1 MNLINFHS
9 NDCKNCYKCL
19 RHCNVKAI
27 KILDDK
33 AEIIEDKCIACGH
46 CLVVCPQ
53 EARYIKSDMDIV
65 KNLLNSKDKVVAT
78 IAPSFAGSF
87 KMDNPYK
94 FVTALK
100 KLGFDAVEETAIGAN
115 LITKEYNKFI
125 DENNLEN
132 IITTCCPSTNYL
144 IEKYYPSLIKYM
156 MPIVSPMVAHGKM
169 IKKKYGEDVKV
180 VFIGPCISKKYEA
193 IDNSEAIDAVLTF
206 EEVNQWFEHSEIS
219 IEDLEAS
226 NFDEQSDGE
235 GRSYPIVGSII
246 SQLNINEE
254 NSNYNF
260 IKVDG
265 LDKCRELLKELDSG
279 NLNNVCVEINAC
291 VGGCIG
297 GPGNPKNQE
306 GLFVRKNKVKK
317 YSSKDVKNIKT
328 QTYEIEGFDLRK
340 KFSSNEVAKPDFSY
354 EQIRNVMSQMGKVEK
369 TDELNCG
376 ACGYDTCKEKAT
388 AVLAGMSEMTMCVP
402 YMRSKAESMTNI
414 IFEYTPN
421 GIFLIDENLIIKEY
435 NPTAARMF
443 MLKNNAFKE
452 KNVLTL
458 LNDDYIMEAHDKK
471 ETIFGKVVK
480 YPQYGLTIREN
491 IIYLEEEK
499 LFMIIMND
507 ISIEEK
513 RKIQFGNMK
522 EETMEAAQ
530 KVIEKQMRVAQE
542 IASLLGETTAETKVT
557 LTKLKKLIS
566 EEDGDIK

>member
-1 MNLINFHS
+1 
-9 NDCKNCYKCL
+9 
-19 RHCNVKAI
+19 VKAI

-33 AEIIEDKCIACGH
+33 AEIMEDKCIACGQ

-65 KNLLNSKDKVVAT
+65 KDLLKSNSKVVAT
-78 IAPSFAGSF
+78 VAPSFAGSF
-87 KMDNPYK
+87 KMDNPFK
-94 FVTALK
+94 FITALK
-100 KLGFDAVEETAIGAN
+100 KLGFYAIEETAIGAT
-115 LITKEYNKFI
+115 LVTEEYNKFI
-125 DENNLEN
+125 DKNKPEN

-156 MPIVSPMVAHGKM
+156 IPIVSPMVAHGKM
-169 IKKKYGEDVKV
+169 LREKYGEDIKT

-193 IDNSEAIDAVLTF
+193 LDNQEAIHAVLTF
-206 EEVNQWFEHSEIS
+206 EEVSQWLEHSKINIEELEPS
-219 IEDLEAS
+219 I
-226 NFDEQSDGE
+226 FDEQSTEE
-235 GRSYPIVGSII
+235 GRSYPLLGSII
-246 SQLNINEE
+246 SQLNINKE

-265 LDKCRELLKELDSG
+265 LDDCKEVLKEIASG
-279 NLNNVCVEINAC
+279 NLSNVCIEMNAC
-291 VGGCIG
+291 TGGCVG

-306 GLFVRKNKVKK
+306 GIFVRKNKVRK
-317 YSSKDVKNIKT
+317 YSEDSVKNSKKQIKLGNDINVVQKFT
-328 QTYEIEGFDLRK
+328 CKEIYMP
-340 KFSSNEVAKPDFSY
+340 KFSS
-354 EQIRNVMSQMGKVEK
+354 EQIRDIMIKMGKFEK

-376 ACGYDTCKEKAT
+376 ACGYNTCKDKAI

-443 MLKNNAFKE
+443 MLKNNALKE
-452 KNVLTL
+452 KSILTL
-458 LNDDYIMEAHDKK
+458 LNDNYIVEAHEKRK
-471 ETIFGKVVK
+471 TIFGKVVK
-480 YPQYGLTIREN
+480 YPQYGLVIREN
-491 IIYLEEEK
+491 IVYLEEEK

-507 ISIEEK
+507 ISLEEK
-513 RKIQFGNMK
+513 RKNQLGNMK

-530 KVIEKQMRVAQE
+530 KVIEKQMRVVQE

-557 LTKLKKLIS
+557 LTKLKKIIS
-566 EEDGDIK
+566 EEDGDSI